1 MICTDSGLRATDLC
15 PANHR
20 REELFVAGHAPQT
33 NDNVWQTIQ
42 CGSFAEV
49 YQVPPHD
56 VGDLIPYDQLTARA
70 AALGWRVP
78 PQGGLACIAPPEAPA
93 AGPAPAQGPPA
104 RGKHKHKP

>member
-1 MICTDSGLRATDLC
+1 M
-15 PANHR
+15 
-20 REELFVAGHAPQT
+20 AGHAPQT

-56 VGDLIPYDQLTARA
+56 VGDLIPYNQLTARA

-104 RGKHKHKP
+104 RGKHKP